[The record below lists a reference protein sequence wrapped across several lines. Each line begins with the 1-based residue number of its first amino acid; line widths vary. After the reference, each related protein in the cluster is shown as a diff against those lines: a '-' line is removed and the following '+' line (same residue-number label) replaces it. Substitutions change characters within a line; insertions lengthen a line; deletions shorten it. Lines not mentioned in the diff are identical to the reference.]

1 MYRPDSIFEFSL
13 NHFIKFGAGACAE
26 LGYEVRKFG
35 GSKALIVTD
44 KGVVGAGILQNILQ
58 PLEQEGITYAVFD
71 GVIPEPT
78 DHTFAEC
85 LSFAR
90 QGNYDIIIGVG
101 GGSAIDV
108 AKTVGI
114 LLKFGGE
121 LLDYVAPPTGQG
133 KPISGMGIPVIAC
146 PTTAGT
152 GAEVSPAAVI
162 SFKEL
167 KLKAGISSPYPRPVL
182 AQQSP
187 VLPFRPALAAA
198 REVLAGR
205 AGGRLVHES
214 EQRTANHLLRRVAQQ
229 GGEARVDQRGAGL
242 GVDRPDALLGQLH

>member
-35 GSKALIVTD
+35 GSNALIVTD

-78 DHTFAEC
+78 DHTFTEC

-90 QGNYDIIIGVG
+90 QGSYDIIIGVG

-121 LLDYVAPPTGQG
+121 LLDYVAPPTGQCA
-133 KPISGMGIPVIAC
+133 ISSARRVPR
-146 PTTAGT
+146 
-152 GAEVSPAAVI
+152 PAA
-162 SFKEL
+162 
-167 KLKAGISSPYPRPVL
+167 ISSSLDQKVPSKMTQSAPATAASSSGPGL
-182 AQQSP
+182 A
-187 VLPFRPALAAA
+187 
-198 REVLAGR
+198 
-205 AGGRLVHES
+205 
-214 EQRTANHLLRRVAQQ
+214 TA
-229 GGEARVDQRGAGL
+229 
-242 GVDRPDALLGQLH
+242 DR